1 MRALDPE
8 VVDAVWAAVEGLL
21 PPRVEN
27 HPLGC
32 HRRRIPDRV
41 CFEAILIRLAM
52 GCSWE
57 DAERLSHTPVS
68 DTTLRDRRDEWVAA
82 GVFDAL
88 VDQALH
94 AYDRVVGLDLSD
106 SAVDGSTHKAPGG
119 GDGTGPSPTDRGKLG
134 WKWSALTDRHGIP
147 LGWATEGANRHDVI
161 LFEPTLQAA
170 ARRGLLADV
179 ETLHLD
185 RGYDIPRIVDECARH
200 GLGDV
205 VCGKRRAKGQG
216 GQPKQSP
223 PRPALADRTNEQLA
237 HELRAAPPKH
247 RPQTPS
253 PPRPDRPRRHH
264 PHHRQTHRLAK
275 PVEPQHPPNP
285 LSL

>member
-8 VVDAVWAAVEGLL
+8 VVDAVWAAVEGLI

-41 CFEAILIRLAM
+41 CFEAILIRLAI

-57 DAERLSHTPVS
+57 DAERLSRTPVS

-88 VDQALH
+88 VDQALN

-106 SAVDGSTHKAPGG
+106 SAVDGSTHKAPCG

-147 LGWATEGANRHDVI
+147 VGWATEGANRHDVI

-205 VCGKRRAKGQG
+205 VCGKRRAYGQG
-216 GQPKQSP
+216 GPPKRLP
-223 PRPALADRTNEQLA
+223 LGMRWPIERTNSWLTNFGQL
-237 HELRAAPPKH
+237 RRNTDRKH
-247 RPQTPS
+247 
-253 PPRPDRPRRHH
+253 H
-264 PHHRQTHRLAK
+264 HRLAQIALAVTILIASK
-275 PVEPQHPPNP
+275 LIDWRNRWSPNTRP
-285 LSL
+285 IR